1 VGLVR
6 DEMPWAVLYRRP
18 DGWDFAG
25 WADSEAE
32 ANTAAEQL
40 PSHVTWKV
48 ECFSEFV
55 EEKMTDD

>member
-1 VGLVR
+1 
-6 DEMPWAVLYRRP
+6 MPWAVLYQRP

-32 ANTAAEQL
+32 AKSDAEQL
-40 PSHVTWKV
+40 PSHVSWKV